1 MEKPSDQPSHEPSD
15 QPSDRPTDRPF
26 ASERPSEPAPAR
38 PPVATGGSGLAPNV
52 AGALA
57 YFLGA
62 LTGILFLVID
72 KERPFVRFHAM
83 QSILLTVAAVA
94 LSIVLFIL
102 SVALG
107 ALPLIGWLISVL
119 LSLVIWIGGFVLWIY
134 LMYRAYQG
142 DEWQLPIVGPQAR
155 RLSTQ
160 V

>member
-1 MEKPSDQPSHEPSD
+1 MEN
-15 QPSDRPTDRPF
+15 PSDRT
-26 ASERPSEPAPAR
+26 SEPVQRPAE
-38 PPVATGGSGLAPNV
+38 PVARGSGLEPNV

-72 KERPFVRFHAM
+72 KDRPFVRFHAM
-83 QSILLTVAAVA
+83 QSIVLTVAFVA
-94 LSIVLFIL
+94 LSVVLFIV

-107 ALPLIGWLISVL
+107 ALPIIGWIVSFL
-119 LSLVIWIGGFVLWIY
+119 LSIAIWIGGFVLWVY

-142 DEWQLPIVGPQAR
+142 DEWELPVVGPQAR
-155 RLSTQ
+155 KFSAQ

>member
-1 MEKPSDQPSHEPSD
+1 MERPSDQPPD
-15 QPSDRPTDRPF
+15 QPSATDRP
-26 ASERPSEPAPAR
+26 AEPGPAG
-38 PPVATGGSGLAPNV
+38 PPAATGGSGLAPNV

-72 KERPFVRFHAM
+72 KERAFVRFHAM
-83 QSILLTVAAVA
+83 QSILLTVAGVA

-102 SVALG
+102 TVALG
-107 ALPLIGWLISVL
+107 ALPVIGWLISVL

-134 LMYRAYQG
+134 LMYRAYRG
-142 DEWQLPIVGPQAR
+142 DEWQLPVVGPQAR
-155 RLSTQ
+155 RLSAQ